1 VIADAKFRQ
10 EGFMSTRRQFLASA
24 AVVAG
29 ASVIKAVPAYAW
41 DFTMDKGIIYTE
53 DQTGMWKGKQK
64 LHVPIIDTKD
74 MDVVIT
80 TPHPMSEEHYIVRH
94 TIVAEDGE
102 VVHAKTFSW
111 KDDPVSKAVL
121 KKKGKY
127 IATSF
132 CNLHDLWT
140 KEFTL

>member
-1 VIADAKFRQ
+1 
-10 EGFMSTRRQFLASA
+10 MSTRRQFLAGA
-24 AVVAG
+24 AMLAG
-29 ASVIKAVPAYAW
+29 VSVIKTVPAYAW
-41 DFTMDKGIIYTE
+41 DFTMDKGIVYTE

-74 MDVVIT
+74 LDVVIT

-102 VVHAKTFSW
+102 VVHSKTFNW
-111 KDDPVSKAVL
+111 KEDPVSKAVL

-127 IATSF
+127 VATSF
-132 CNLHDLWT
+132 CNLHDLWI